1 MTKSSSVGIDLGTTY
16 SCVGVWDE
24 DQVKIIPN
32 DVGNSTTPSVVSFDN
47 FERLIGEEAIELL
60 KINPENAIYDV
71 KRIMGRSY
79 NDEVLQSDM
88 KFWPF
93 HVVKKNNGKPY
104 IRVNYCNEIKDFSP
118 EEISSMILSKLKKN
132 AEAYLDHEV
141 TDAVITVPAYFNDA
155 QRRATKDAGKIAG
168 LRVQRIVNEPTAAS
182 IAYGFNKIKLND
194 TVNILV
200 VDLGGGTFDVSLLSI
215 NNGTFEVKATSGDT
229 HLGGEDFDN
238 RLVTYFVNEFKRK
251 YSKDLTT
258 NPKAIRRLKSSCERI
273 KRTLSTRKTAN
284 LCIES
289 IHDNIDFHTSITR
302 TRFEEI
308 NMDLFKKIIEPMD
321 IVFEDSRISKWDVQE
336 VVLVGGSTRIPK
348 IQSIISEYF
357 DGKKKIKKS
366 INPDEAV
373 AYGAAILSASLSGI
387 KSNKVQDI
395 VLMDVTPIS
404 LGVET
409 TGGIM
414 KVIIERNTPIP
425 AKKTKN
431 FTTRYDNQTSIT
443 IKVYEGER
451 PLIRDNRY
459 LGEFELTD
467 IPPAPHGVPDIKE
480 SISIDEN
487 GILNVSA
494 VDTSTGNCKMI
505 TIVND
510 RDRLTKE
517 EIEQIIKDKEKYEEE
532 DRKAKAR
539 IESKNDLEKYAFDI
553 RTSLTRNET
562 IKSNIGINNYNKL
575 MEKVNW
581 IIDWIDINPNASQTE
596 CERNQYELKILANS
610 ILN

>member
-1 MTKSSSVGIDLGTTY
+1 
-16 SCVGVWDE
+16 
-24 DQVKIIPN
+24 
-32 DVGNSTTPSVVSFDN
+32 
-47 FERLIGEEAIELL
+47 
-60 KINPENAIYDV
+60 
-71 KRIMGRSY
+71 
-79 NDEVLQSDM
+79 
-88 KFWPF
+88 
-93 HVVKKNNGKPY
+93 
-104 IRVNYCNEIKDFSP
+104 
-118 EEISSMILSKLKKN
+118 
-132 AEAYLDHEV
+132 
-141 TDAVITVPAYFNDA
+141 
-155 QRRATKDAGKIAG
+155 
-168 LRVQRIVNEPTAAS
+168 
-182 IAYGFNKIKLND
+182 
-194 TVNILV
+194 
-200 VDLGGGTFDVSLLSI
+200 
-215 NNGTFEVKATSGDT
+215 VKATSGDT

-348 IQSIISEYF
+348 IQSKISEYF